1 MKNIKASIT
10 TIGDE
15 LLIGQVIDTNSA
27 VMAQMLNKIGISV
40 VRRIAIGDNNK
51 DITQSLDSEINHT
64 DIVLITG
71 GLGPTS
77 DDITK
82 KTLCKY
88 FKSKLVVNKEAL
100 ENVHYLFDKIYKKPI
115 SAVNLAQADVPSNC
129 KVIQNKR
136 GSAPCMIFEKNKTF
150 VISMAGVPYE
160 MEGIMQDVI
169 TFLQQQFN
177 LPKILHKTIIT
188 HGIGESSLA
197 EMIRT
202 FEKKLPKEISL
213 AYLPGVGNLRLR
225 LSTTAKNK
233 EEEKGFNQQ
242 FSTLKKQVKQFM
254 VNDSDEPIQSLLGKL
269 LLKKNASVA
278 TAESC
283 TGGKIASLITSVSS
297 ASAYFPGALVSY
309 DNIVKE
315 KQLGVTKTTLKKYGA
330 VSEQVVIQM
339 LQGILKK
346 MNSKYGI
353 AVSGIMGPNGGSD
366 EKPVGTVWI
375 CVGNKE
381 TYKTKKITYRFDRLR
396 NIESTATE
404 AMSFLIEFI
413 RLDH

>member
-1 MKNIKASIT
+1 MKNIKASII

-27 VMAQMLNKIGISV
+27 VIAQMLNKIGISV
-40 VRRIAIGDNNK
+40 VRRIAIGDNNN
-51 DITQSLDSEINHT
+51 DITQTLDSEINHA
-64 DIVLITG
+64 DIVLLTG

-100 ENVHYLFDKIYKKPI
+100 ENVHYLFDNVYKKPI
-115 SAVNLAQADVPSNC
+115 SAVNLAQAEVPANC
-129 KVIQNKR
+129 EVIQNKR
-136 GSAPCMIFEKNKTF
+136 GSAPCMIFKKNKTY

-169 TFLQQQFN
+169 AFLQQHFN
-177 LPKILHKTIIT
+177 LPKILHKTIVT

-197 EMIRT
+197 EMIST
-202 FEKKLPKEISL
+202 FEKKLPKGIRL

-233 EEEKGFNQQ
+233 EGEKGFNHQ

-269 LLKKNASVA
+269 LLKQNASVA

-283 TGGKIASLITSVSS
+283 TGGRIASLITSVNG
-297 ASAYFPGALVSY
+297 ASAYFPGAIVSY

-315 KQLGVTKTTLKKYGA
+315 KQLGVKKTTLKKFGA

-339 LQGILKK
+339 LKGILKK
-346 MNSKYGI
+346 MNSKFGI
-353 AVSGIMGPNGGSD
+353 AVSGIMGPTGGSD
-366 EKPVGTVWI
+366 EKPIGTVWI

-381 TYKTKKITYRFDRLR
+381 KYQTKKMIYRFDRLR

-404 AMSFLIEFI
+404 AMSFLIEFM
-413 RLDH
+413 RNDH